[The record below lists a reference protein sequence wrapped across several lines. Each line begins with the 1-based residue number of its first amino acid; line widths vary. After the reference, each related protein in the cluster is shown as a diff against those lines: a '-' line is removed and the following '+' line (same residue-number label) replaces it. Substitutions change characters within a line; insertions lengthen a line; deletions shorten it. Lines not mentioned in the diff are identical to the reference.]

1 MSLIRITCLAVSL
14 ALASGVSLAAETGS
28 KSPAGKPADAPAN
41 NSAIMAEKAR
51 ADKKAMIAGN
61 LNLTEGESKAFWPVY
76 EEYQKGLVV
85 LNDGE
90 VSATTTFAKARQA
103 GASMDDASK
112 KLVSDLLASEQAE
125 VDLRKAMA
133 AKVQAALPAAK
144 AARYLQIESRVR
156 LAVRSQLAARLPVVG
171 GPIAGMPGASAPVAA
186 PAKAPGNKT
195 PAAAPK
201 NP

>member
-1 MSLIRITCLAVSL
+1 MSLIRISCLAVSL
-14 ALASGVSLAAETGS
+14 VLASGVSLAAETAS

-51 ADKKAMIAGN
+51 ADKKAMVAAN

-76 EEYQKGLVV
+76 EEYQKGLAG
-85 LNDGE
+85 LNE
-90 VSATTTFAKARQA
+90 REFAVASAFAKSRQA
-103 GASMDDASK
+103 GASLDDASK

-144 AARYLQIESRVR
+144 AARYLQIEGRIRVM
-156 LAVRSQLAARLPVVG
+156 VRGQLAARLPVVG

-186 PAKAPGNKT
+186 PAKAP
-195 PAAAPK
+195 AAAPK
-201 NP
+201 KP